1 MGLDM
6 AQNGMSGF
14 KSEAIPV
21 YTSLAEEFVVF
32 DQWFAFVRSSMQPN
46 CLFIHSASERTW
58 PQECVARRGGR
69 GQGLGRRGGTGGRV
83 ASRIDELNIN

>member
-32 DQWFAFVRSSMQPN
+32 DQWFAFVPSSMQPN
-46 CLFIHSASERTW
+46 CLFIH
-58 PQECVARRGGR
+58 
-69 GQGLGRRGGTGGRV
+69 
-83 ASRIDELNIN
+83 